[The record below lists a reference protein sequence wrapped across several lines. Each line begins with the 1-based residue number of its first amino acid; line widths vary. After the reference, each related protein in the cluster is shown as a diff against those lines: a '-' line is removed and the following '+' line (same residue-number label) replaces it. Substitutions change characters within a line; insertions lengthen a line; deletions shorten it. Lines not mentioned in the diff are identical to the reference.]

1 MNESN
6 TISTLLASG
15 NPVQVKVGDKLDLMG
30 GGTATVTRINPTI
43 TGGWA
48 FEAKLG
54 DEHYRWNAAGHCL
67 GYERYYAMCINKVIS
82 SEEKLPEST
91 GELKYRIDTQAPDMP
106 HLRVIRRDGLNESH
120 VDLAAGRVVRLKN
133 GNLSVIKAIS
143 DHNEQAIY
151 GYSPNTHIQPVWDCN
166 LNYITDSDQYE
177 IVEAIGDAYFIFSNN
192 IGLVTVGSVVKLQNG
207 KEAIITDIQ
216 YTFSGKITIY
226 GKSTSGNFSLK
237 WNHNGKNKSYITP
250 VADIESVVTC
260 NFRNT
265 YPTFENFQST
275 SASQDNK
282 EPEMNESTSTIEAV
296 ALLNTIPVDQLDI
309 QLGSQVRLTN
319 GKYAFIGRVPN
330 MVGNPYRYY
339 FVELPGGRERILDI
353 RPEHQDDNKIGV
365 AEVLCGPERLT
376 EYYFDFRNIKEGNLY
391 SYISNGEVITKPYS
405 GDDIDVLNQA
415 NPFVFDTRFLAVWRL
430 SQMDK
435 AMMIKEDEVEEQVDT
450 PKYEIL
456 PEEVSGPDGGSYCQI
471 RALRDIPEIDVGKG
485 DLGGFVSS
493 QTSLSHS
500 GNSWV
505 FEGGYIGANAIVEG
519 NAIVGEGATVTGT
532 AHVNDNAV
540 ICHGVVVND
549 NAVVGGDVVVRAGN
563 ISKGAVVTKQ
573 NHYLYIDNANGNGVP
588 CTIYNVE
595 DGGVGASVG
604 GYSSSH
610 WKDLSQNF
618 NVATI
623 MSGDILKAHV
633 YTYAM
638 ISRR

>member
-6 TISTLLASG
+6 TVSTLLASG
-15 NPVQVKVGDKLDLMG
+15 NPVQVKAGDKLELMG

-43 TGGWA
+43 TGGWV

-54 DEHYRWNAAGHCL
+54 DDHYQWNTAGHCL
-67 GYERYYAMCINKVIS
+67 GYERYYAMCINKVIP
-82 SEEKLPEST
+82 SEEKLPEFT
-91 GELKYRIDTQAPDMP
+91 HKLKYHIDTKAPDLN

-120 VDLAAGRVVRLKN
+120 VDLATGCVVRLKN

-143 DHNEQAIY
+143 DHNEEAIY
-151 GYSPNTHIQPVWDCN
+151 GYSPNTHVQPVWDYN
-166 LNYITDSDQYE
+166 LNYITGGDQYE

-207 KEAIITDIQ
+207 KEALITGIG
-216 YTFSGKITIY
+216 YEFPNTVTIY
-226 GKSTSGNFSLK
+226 GRTTSGNFSLK
-237 WNHNGKNKSYITP
+237 WNHRGKNRSYITP

-282 EPEMNESTSTIEAV
+282 ESEMNESTSTIEAV
-296 ALLNTIPVDQLDI
+296 ALLNPIPVDQLNI
-309 QLGSQVRLTN
+309 QLGSQVKLTN
-319 GKYAFIGRVPN
+319 GKVAFVGRVPN
-330 MVGNPYRYY
+330 TVGNPYRYY

-376 EYYFDFRNIKEGNLY
+376 EYYFDFRNIKEGDSY

-435 AMMIKEDEVEEQVDT
+435 AMMIKEDVEEQADT

-456 PEEVSGPDGGSYCQI
+456 PEEVSGPDGGGYCQI
-471 RALRDIPEIDVGKG
+471 RALRDIPEIGVEKG
-485 DLGGFVSS
+485 DLGGFVGS

-505 FEGGYIGANAIVEG
+505 FEGGYIGHNAIVEG
-519 NAIVGEGATVTGT
+519 DAIVGEGTTVTGT
-532 AHVNDNAV
+532 AHVKDTAA
-540 ICHGVVVND
+540 ICRGVVVD
-549 NAVVGGDVVVRAGN
+549 GDAVIGGGVIIHGGN
-563 ISKGAVVTKQ
+563 ISKGAVVTQQ
-573 NHYLYIDNANGNGVP
+573 NHYLHIDNANGRGTP
-588 CTIYNVE
+588 CTIYNTE
-595 DGGVGASVG
+595 GGMVGASVAG
-604 GYSSSH
+604 HSSPN
-610 WKDLSQNF
+610 WRDLSLNP
-618 NVATI
+618 NVSTI
-623 MSGDILKAHV
+623 MSRDVLKAHV